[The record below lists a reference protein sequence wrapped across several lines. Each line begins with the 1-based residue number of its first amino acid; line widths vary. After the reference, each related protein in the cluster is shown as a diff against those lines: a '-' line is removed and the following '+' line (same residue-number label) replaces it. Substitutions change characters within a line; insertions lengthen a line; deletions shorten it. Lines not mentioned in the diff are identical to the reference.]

1 MSLPSKLDPFFLNAF
16 TWNLA
21 HGMGMILVPLYA
33 VDLGMSGVAIGSLV
47 ALPVFLQVIFN
58 LIGGAYVDRLGA
70 KNILVSSAIIYMLG
84 STVYACSTEFIGMMA
99 GQCFYILARSTF
111 WPASYAL
118 VSRMEGERNKNTG
131 WLNSTTNG
139 GQVTGVAVGGMLIG
153 WFGFRDCFWISV
165 GMQFVG
171 LLLTFMIR
179 RAGAPA
185 ARENQKSILGTYAQM
200 IRHRAMYF
208 GVLMGYVSVLPFT
221 LSGSFYPVLLVSEG
235 FSTQFTGWLM
245 TLRALGSIL
254 SGLALARMVR
264 SPTGLGIP
272 MVCTVAT
279 AITIASAAAT
289 ADPWLTGLSILG
301 FGIASGL
308 ASIYFQLMIS
318 AVSNA
323 EDRGAAISFGGLG
336 WQVSNITTPLVMGVL
351 MDGIGLREAFFFY
364 GALALVIAALMPAI
378 HRWTLAEKTSPVS
391 R

>member
-1 MSLPSKLDPFFLNAF
+1 
-16 TWNLA
+16 
-21 HGMGMILVPLYA
+21 
-33 VDLGMSGVAIGSLV
+33 
-47 ALPVFLQVIFN
+47 
-58 LIGGAYVDRLGA
+58 
-70 KNILVSSAIIYMLG
+70 
-84 STVYACSTEFIGMMA
+84 
-99 GQCFYILARSTF
+99 
-111 WPASYAL
+111 
-118 VSRMEGERNKNTG
+118 
-131 WLNSTTNG
+131 
-139 GQVTGVAVGGMLIG
+139 
-153 WFGFRDCFWISV
+153 
-165 GMQFVG
+165 
-171 LLLTFMIR
+171 R

-185 ARENQKSILGTYAQM
+185 ARVNQKSILGTYAQM
-200 IRHRAMYF
+200 IRNRAMYF

-364 GALALVIAALMPAI
+364 GALALMIAAMMPAI